1 MDWICSRGILPS
13 PKDQSVLLREA
24 ILGAV
29 DKLIFVY
36 NLSQTIQM
44 IGWFFISLCIQGN
57 MKNWGLGI
65 FAGSARRLAG
75 PAECPGPRSSPT
87 TAEWRV
93 MRILYPSVSRHS
105 PSSPPTFFILASHHT
120 NSYGH
125 KMEREA
131 AGEVKWQREQCA
143 GCPSGLPSLT
153 FAVCPPPMIDNHADI
168 ILPAPL
174 TPLYCPSHPK
184 PTPWP
189 PLPTTDTHPHT
200 LHYLACLSH
209 CGKKK
214 KKKKLVLGSSADV
227 LQPNYSSNWGVCHP
241 RDSSS
246 WFKMLRKLQCYFFRR
261 WHQWSWRTSV

>member
-1 MDWICSRGILPS
+1 MDWICSPGILPS

-125 KMEREA
+125 KMEREG

-174 TPLYCPSHPK
+174 APLYCPSHPK

-189 PLPTTDTHPHT
+189 PLPTTDTHT
-200 LHYLACLSH
+200 LRSLACLSH
-209 CGKKK
+209 CGKK
-214 KKKKLVLGSSADV
+214 LVSGSSADV
-227 LQPNYSSNWGVCHP
+227 FAAQLLIKLGSLSSLRLKFFIQDVEETT
-241 RDSSS
+241 
-246 WFKMLRKLQCYFFRR
+246 MLVFRR